1 MRRDDA
7 LGLESGEV
15 QRFIADSVEEKAG
28 KENAVIG
35 VFRLTM
41 KTGSDN
47 FRESSV
53 FDIMDMLREDRY
65 EVIVYEPTV
74 KEDSY
79 KGFKVI
85 HDFNEFTEKCDV
97 IMANRFGP
105 ELEPVKDK
113 VFCRDIFRRD

>member
-1 MRRDDA
+1 M
-7 LGLESGEV
+7 ESNV
-15 QRFIADSVEEKAG
+15 IRKRFITDSVEEKAG

-53 FDIMDMLREDRY
+53 FDIMDMLKEEHY

-79 KGFKVI
+79 KGFRVI
-85 HDFNEFTEKCDV
+85 HNFTEFTEKCDV